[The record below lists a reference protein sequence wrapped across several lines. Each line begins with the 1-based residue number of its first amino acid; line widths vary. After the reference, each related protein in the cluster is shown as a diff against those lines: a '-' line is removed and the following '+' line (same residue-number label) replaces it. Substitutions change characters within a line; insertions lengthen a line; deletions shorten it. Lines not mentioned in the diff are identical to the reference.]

1 MVERIDTKKM
11 LEDMFVANIPKL
23 TLINLFILTKEIL
36 IMKQKILSLHAN
48 VCLYLNNM
56 NFLEYI
62 NVLLIT
68 TMIRHI
74 VYATFVCM
82 FYLC

>member
-1 MVERIDTKKM
+1 LVERIDTKKM

-23 TLINLFILTKEIL
+23 TLINLFILTKKIL